1 MTLADAYRRLPAR
14 ALALLHL
21 RAIVRRARR
30 YSRDGMPLPV
40 AVVVADRILRGE
52 ARGAARRLP

>member
-14 ALALLHL
+14 ALAL
-21 RAIVRRARR
+21 RAVVRRARR

-40 AVVVADRILRGE
+40 AVVVADRILRGK
-52 ARGAARRLP
+52 ARAARRLP

>member
-1 MTLADAYRRLPAR
+1 MTLADAYRRLPPR

-40 AVVVADRILRGE
+40 AVVVADRILHGE
-52 ARGAARRLP
+52 SSAPR

>member
-21 RAIVRRARR
+21 RTIVRRARR
-30 YSRDGMPLPV
+30 YSREEMPLPL
-40 AVVVADRILRGE
+40 AVTVADRILRGE
-52 ARGAARRLP
+52 SRAPR